1 MLISG
6 SSWTDVRGLR
16 DASSSPRLTA
26 LSLHSSRYCP
36 GCLLQSPTKTSGPT
50 HTSPTLSSSL
60 GTGAGVSAAFC
71 SSTPKSSHVRRGQ
84 ARFGAVASPRTRW
97 RETCTRAWASLTITF
112 SSSRGSVEQVRSL
125 SLRERRAQLE
135 EVVENDHT
143 LILPARRLAGN
154 GLEAW
159 TQAVAAGYEGMVAKG
174 EASLYKGGRT
184 LSWLKVKQRNYR
196 IEERGWEQKG

>member
-1 MLISG
+1 FG
-6 SSWTDVRGLR
+6 S
-16 DASSSPRLTA
+16 
-26 LSLHSSRYCP
+26 
-36 GCLLQSPTKTSGPT
+36 
-50 HTSPTLSSSL
+50 
-60 GTGAGVSAAFC
+60 VS
-71 SSTPKSSHVRRGQ
+71 
-84 ARFGAVASPRTRW
+84 SPRTRL

-159 TQAVAAGYEGMVAKG
+159 TQAVAAGYEGMVAEG
-174 EASLYKGGRT
+174 EASLYKGGAARSS
-184 LSWLKVKQRNYR
+184 LLV
-196 IEERGWEQKG
+196 